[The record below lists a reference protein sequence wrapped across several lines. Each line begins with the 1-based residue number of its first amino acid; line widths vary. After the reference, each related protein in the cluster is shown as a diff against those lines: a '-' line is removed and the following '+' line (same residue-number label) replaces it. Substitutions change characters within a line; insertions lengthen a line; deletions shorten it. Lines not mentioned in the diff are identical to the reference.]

1 MRKQEVLQ
9 FLEAH
14 KREIV
19 ERFGVKHLA
28 LFGSTVR
35 DEAREDSDVDVLV
48 EFEGGETYRN
58 YFDLLFFLEDQLH
71 CPIDL
76 VCADAVRP
84 QIKPY
89 IEKEALYVA

>member
-1 MRKQEVLQ
+1 MRKDEVLR
-9 FLEAH
+9 FFEAH
-14 KREIV
+14 KQEII

-35 DEAREDSDVDVLV
+35 NEARDDSDIDVLV

-58 YFDLLFFLEDQLH
+58 YFDLQFYLEDRLH
-71 CPIDL
+71 RPIDL
-76 VCADAVRP
+76 VCMDAVRP

-89 IEKEALYVA
+89 IEKEAIYVA